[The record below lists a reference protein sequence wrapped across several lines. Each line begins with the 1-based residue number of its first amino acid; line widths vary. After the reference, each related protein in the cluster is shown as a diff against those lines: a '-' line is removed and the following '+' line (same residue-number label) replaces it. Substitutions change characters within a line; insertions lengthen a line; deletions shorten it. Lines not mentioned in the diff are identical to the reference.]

1 MLISHKLSKC
11 HDMSQ
16 IPYVFNQLSRFID
29 RDYFENLVARYHGNQ
44 YVKEFSC
51 WNHLLVMIW
60 AQLTSRR
67 SLRDIEVSLRAHGD
81 KLYRMGIGK
90 HISRNNISHANTKR
104 EVAIY
109 RELAQRMMQKATCI
123 RFRDPQ
129 LEELSCLFSIS
140 GFFAI
145 DSSSIKFDLNRY
157 PWSVPQQGVGGIKLH
172 TMYDLLREVPKMCL
186 ITGHEERDQTFME
199 DYPYEK
205 ESLYIIDKAYM
216 KTRGLF
222 AIEKSKAF
230 FIVPIKRNVKYLV
243 VKDDTEH
250 SNPIEVIAD
259 RTIEFTSR
267 WAKAGYPKRLRLV
280 TYYVEKKGKAMQ
292 FLTNNFKL
300 PAETVALLYK
310 YRWNIEVFFKWIK
323 QHLRINSFYGT
334 SANAIM
340 IQIYTAFI
348 AYCILALAADA
359 ISYKGSLY
367 DFANMISV
375 SLTEKVYI
383 KELID
388 RYQEP
393 NEEKEKSIL
402 PSLFDF
408 DKMSH

>member
-1 MLISHKLSKC
+1 
-11 HDMSQ
+11 MSQ

-222 AIEKSKAF
+222 AIEKAKAF

-243 VKDDTEH
+243 LKDDTEH

-267 WAKAGYPKRLRLV
+267 WAKAGYPRKLRLV
-280 TYYVEKKGKAMQ
+280 TYYVEEKGKAMQ

-383 KELID
+383 KDLID

>member
-1 MLISHKLSKC
+1 MP
-11 HDMSQ
+11 Q
-16 IPYVFNQLSRFID
+16 IPYVFNQLSQFID
-29 RDYFENLVARYHGNQ
+29 RNYFEILVARYHGNQ

-51 WNHLLVMIW
+51 WNQLLVMIW

-90 HISRNNISHANTKR
+90 HISRNNISHANSKR

-109 RELAQRMMQKATCI
+109 RELAQRMMQKAACVK
-123 RFRDPQ
+123 FRNPQ
-129 LEELSCLFSIS
+129 LEELSVLFSIS

-145 DSSSIKFDLNRY
+145 DSSSVKFDLSRY

-172 TMYDLLREVPKMCL
+172 TMYDLLREVPRMCL

-205 ESLYIIDKAYM
+205 ECLYIMDKAYM
-216 KTRGLF
+216 KTKGLF
-222 AIEKSKAF
+222 TIEEAKAF

-243 VKDDTEH
+243 LKDDTKH
-250 SNPIEVIAD
+250 DTPIEVMAD
-259 RTIEFTSR
+259 RIIEFTSR
-267 WAKAGYPKRLRLV
+267 WAKAGYPKNLRMV
-280 TYYVEKKGKAMQ
+280 TYYVEEKGTAMQ
-292 FLTNNFKL
+292 FLSNNFKL
-300 PAETVALLYK
+300 PAEKVALLYK

-334 SANAIM
+334 SANAMM
-340 IQIYTAFI
+340 IQIYTAFT
-348 AYCILALAADA
+348 AYCVLALVADA

-375 SLTEKVYI
+375 SLTEKVYVRD
-383 KELID
+383 LIV
-388 RYQEP
+388 RYQEL
-393 NEEKEKSIL
+393 NEEKGKTLL

-408 DKMSH
+408 

>member
-1 MLISHKLSKC
+1 MP
-11 HDMSQ
+11 Q

-222 AIEKSKAF
+222 TIEKAKAF

-243 VKDDTEH
+243 LKDDTEH

-267 WAKAGYPKRLRLV
+267 WAKAGYPKKLRLV
-280 TYYVEKKGKAMQ
+280 TYYVEKKGKTMQ

>member
-1 MLISHKLSKC
+1 
-11 HDMSQ
+11 MSQ

-205 ESLYIIDKAYM
+205 KSLYIIDKAYM

-222 AIEKSKAF
+222 AIEKAKAF

-243 VKDDTEH
+243 LKDDTEH

-267 WAKAGYPKRLRLV
+267 WAKAGYPKKLRIV

-383 KELID
+383 KDLID

>member
-1 MLISHKLSKC
+1 
-11 HDMSQ
+11 MSQ

-222 AIEKSKAF
+222 AIEKAKAF
-230 FIVPIKRNVKYLV
+230 FIVPIKRNVKYLIL
-243 VKDDTEH
+243 KDDTEH

-267 WAKAGYPKRLRLV
+267 WAKAGYPKKLRLV

-348 AYCILALAADA
+348 AYCVLALAADA

>member
-1 MLISHKLSKC
+1 
-11 HDMSQ
+11 MSQ

>member
-1 MLISHKLSKC
+1 MP
-11 HDMSQ
+11 Q

-222 AIEKSKAF
+222 AIEKAKAF

-243 VKDDTEH
+243 LKDDTEH

-267 WAKAGYPKRLRLV
+267 WAKAGYPKKLRLV
-280 TYYVEKKGKAMQ
+280 TYYVEKKGKTMQ

>member
-1 MLISHKLSKC
+1 
-11 HDMSQ
+11 MSQ

-67 SLRDIEVSLRAHGD
+67 SLRDIEVSLRAHSD

-216 KTRGLF
+216 KTSGLF

>member
-1 MLISHKLSKC
+1 
-11 HDMSQ
+11 MSQ

-348 AYCILALAADA
+348 AYCVLALAADA

>member
-1 MLISHKLSKC
+1 
-11 HDMSQ
+11 MSQ

-222 AIEKSKAF
+222 AIEKAKAF

-243 VKDDTEH
+243 LKDDTEH

-267 WAKAGYPKRLRLV
+267 WAKAGYPKKLRIV
-280 TYYVEKKGKAMQ
+280 TYYVEKKGKTMQ
-292 FLTNNFKL
+292 FLTNNFKH

>member
-1 MLISHKLSKC
+1 
-11 HDMSQ
+11 MSQ

-222 AIEKSKAF
+222 AIEKAKAF

-243 VKDDTEH
+243 LKDDTEH

-267 WAKAGYPKRLRLV
+267 WAKAGYPKKLRIV

-383 KELID
+383 KDLID

>member
-1 MLISHKLSKC
+1 M
-11 HDMSQ
+11 
-16 IPYVFNQLSRFID
+16 
-29 RDYFENLVARYHGNQ
+29 
-44 YVKEFSC
+44 
-51 WNHLLVMIW
+51 
-60 AQLTSRR
+60 
-67 SLRDIEVSLRAHGD
+67 RAHGD

-222 AIEKSKAF
+222 AIEKAKAF

-243 VKDDTEH
+243 LKDDTEH

-267 WAKAGYPKRLRLV
+267 WAKAGYPKKLRIV

-348 AYCILALAADA
+348 AYCVLALAADA

-383 KELID
+383 KDLID

>member
-1 MLISHKLSKC
+1 MP
-11 HDMSQ
+11 Q

-222 AIEKSKAF
+222 AIEKAKAF

-243 VKDDTEH
+243 LKDDTEH

-267 WAKAGYPKRLRLV
+267 WAKAGYPKKLRLV
-280 TYYVEKKGKAMQ
+280 TYYVEKKGKTMQ

-300 PAETVALLYK
+300 PAETIALLYK

>member
-1 MLISHKLSKC
+1 
-11 HDMSQ
+11 MSQ

-222 AIEKSKAF
+222 TIEKAKAF

-243 VKDDTEH
+243 LKDDTEH

-267 WAKAGYPKRLRLV
+267 WAKAGYPKKLRIV

-383 KELID
+383 KDLID

>member
-1 MLISHKLSKC
+1 
-11 HDMSQ
+11 MSQ

-222 AIEKSKAF
+222 AIEKAKAF

-243 VKDDTEH
+243 LKDDTEH

-267 WAKAGYPKRLRLV
+267 WAKAGYPKKLRIV

-348 AYCILALAADA
+348 AYCVLALAADA

-383 KELID
+383 KDLID

>member
-1 MLISHKLSKC
+1 
-11 HDMSQ
+11 MSQ

-67 SLRDIEVSLRAHGD
+67 SLRDIEVSLRAHSD

-243 VKDDTEH
+243 LKDDTEH

>member
-1 MLISHKLSKC
+1 
-11 HDMSQ
+11 MSQ

-81 KLYRMGIGK
+81 KLHRMGIGK

-222 AIEKSKAF
+222 AIEKAKAF

-243 VKDDTEH
+243 LKDDTEH

-267 WAKAGYPKRLRLV
+267 WAKAGYPKKLRIV
-280 TYYVEKKGKAMQ
+280 TYYVEKKGKTMQ

-300 PAETVALLYK
+300 PAEKVALLYK

-340 IQIYTAFI
+340 IQIYTAFT
-348 AYCILALAADA
+348 AYCILALVADA

-383 KELID
+383 KDLID